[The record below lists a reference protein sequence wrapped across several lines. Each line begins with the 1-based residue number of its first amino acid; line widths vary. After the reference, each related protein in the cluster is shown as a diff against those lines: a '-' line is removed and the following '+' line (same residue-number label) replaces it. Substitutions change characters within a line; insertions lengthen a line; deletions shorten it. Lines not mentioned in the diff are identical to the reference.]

1 MRPNDRAQI
10 TNPIFPMSITASQV
24 KELRDRTNAGMM
36 ECKRALQE
44 TDGDIEGAIKKL
56 REAGAIKAAKKAD
69 RAAKEGVVTS
79 HIDSDSKHG
88 ILAEVNCETDFV
100 AKNENFQGF
109 VGELVETV
117 AASGATDLEAANAV
131 SHGEDT
137 IEGFVKAKVIEL
149 GENLQF
155 RRLTRYDMEGSGLVA
170 SYIHLGGKV
179 GVLVEVGCEND
190 GTSANDEF
198 RTLVK
203 DLTLHIA
210 ALSPAGITRD
220 DIPSDLI
227 ESEKD
232 LFRKQMAD
240 SGKPP
245 EILEKIIE
253 GKLGKFY
260 SERCLL
266 EQAFV
271 KDPDITVGK
280 LLEAKGGDIGDT
292 LSVRR
297 FVRYALGE

>member
-1 MRPNDRAQI
+1 
-10 TNPIFPMSITASQV
+10 MSITASQV

-36 ECKRALQE
+36 ECKKALQE
-44 TDGDIEGAIKKL
+44 TDGDIEEAIKKL
-56 REAGAIKAAKKAD
+56 REVGAIKAAKKAG

-79 HIDSDSKHG
+79 QIDSDSKHG

-100 AKNENFQGF
+100 AKNENFQSF
-109 VGELVETV
+109 VGELVDTV
-117 AASGATDLEAANAV
+117 AASGATDLETANAL
-131 SHGEDT
+131 SHGEGT
-137 IEGFVKAKVIEL
+137 IEDFVKAKVIEL

-155 RRLTRYDMEGSGLVA
+155 RRLTRYDMESSGLVA

-179 GVLVEVGCEND
+179 GVLVEVGCDND
-190 GTSANDEF
+190 GTAAKDEF
-198 RTLVK
+198 HILVK

-210 ALSPAGITRD
+210 ALSPAGITRE

-227 ESEKD
+227 KSEKD

-292 LSVRR
+292 LSIRR

>member
-1 MRPNDRAQI
+1 
-10 TNPIFPMSITASQV
+10 MSITASQV

-36 ECKRALQE
+36 ECKKALQQTE
-44 TDGDIEGAIKKL
+44 GDIEAAIKKL

-69 RAAKEGVVTS
+69 RAAKEGMVAS
-79 HIDSDSKHG
+79 QIGSDSKHG

-109 VGELVETV
+109 VNELVSAV
-117 AASGATDLEAANAV
+117 AASGATDIETANAV
-131 SHGEDT
+131 SHAEGSIED
-137 IEGFVKAKVIEL
+137 FVKAKVIEL

-155 RRLTRYDMEGSGLVA
+155 RRLTRYDMEDCGLVA

-190 GTSANDEF
+190 ATAANDDF
-198 RTLVK
+198 RALVK

-210 ALSPAGITRD
+210 ALSPAGITRE
-220 DIPSDLI
+220 DIPADLI
-227 ESEKD
+227 ETEKEIA
-232 LFRKQMAD
+232 RKELEARGVPAD
-240 SGKPP
+240 RIDGAAQ
-245 EILEKIIE
+245 

-271 KDPDITVGK
+271 KDPDVNVGN
-280 LLEAKGGDIGDT
+280 LLEAKGKDLGDT
-292 LSVRR
+292 LTIRR
-297 FVRYALGE
+297 FARYALGE